1 MQCRGA
7 ADPRTARPL
16 SGPAGLRAQVS
27 AHVTAAQVKFLL
39 LHDGK
44 GEDAV
49 RAFFRDVHELYLRV
63 MMSPFFSPASHIRRL
78 AF

>member
-1 MQCRGA
+1 M
-7 ADPRTARPL
+7 
-16 SGPAGLRAQVS
+16 
-27 AHVTAAQVKFLL
+27 TAAQVKFLL

-63 MMSPFFSPASHIRRL
+63 MMNPFFSPASPIRCLGFRGFL
-78 AF
+78 RV

>member
-1 MQCRGA
+1 M
-7 ADPRTARPL
+7 
-16 SGPAGLRAQVS
+16 S

-63 MMSPFFSPASHIRRL
+63 MMNPFFSPASPIRCLGFRGFL
-78 AF
+78 RV

>member
-1 MQCRGA
+1 MLPPPGRLPHRRA
-7 ADPRTARPL
+7 A
-16 SGPAGLRAQVS
+16 SAQVS

-63 MMSPFFSPASHIRRL
+63 MMNPFFSPNAHIR
-78 AF
+78 